1 MIIERE
7 SILFN
12 WQRNAN

>member
-1 MIIERE
+1 LDRE

-12 WQRNAN
+12 NNQTNQN

>member
-12 WQRNAN
+12 WQRNSN